1 MGCVMSSLLE
11 YYKLLDV
18 SAGAGIADITSSYRR
33 LCRIYHPDVS
43 DDPKSE
49 ELMKRINVAYTALRE
64 KLWRESA
71 LRERA
76 FTARPR
82 SRYTAQ
88 DTSAAAHASAKERAE
103 RTRNAGKEAY
113 AALYGYFKAISG
125 YDYAAAYEYLSSYD
139 RRRITQEGF
148 AGWRGSVARLFPMRG
163 FKISGGPVGTALKF
177 NDGKTI
183 YARKYRVDVVEE
195 HLPDGKMQS
204 EEVEKLVISENGV
217 WRVFLGYK
225 NIGELARTFDERFEA
240 KQKQDIAKNWDEYY
254 AGLYPEYNMFSI
266 GGLRKA
272 VSREIYRQKR
282 FGGTLAFAAI
292 SVNPS
297 SSARGA
303 ASEALIRS
311 AAKTINGMLRETD
324 VPAYAGDG
332 VFALLLVGLRKRDA
346 ADVLRRLVGRIRD
359 EAGPQLGEKADIDFA
374 YGTYQ
379 DPASLHDLNKVLERF
394 HKKLSRFSKK

>member
-1 MGCVMSSLLE
+1 MGYVMSSLLE
-11 YYKLLDV
+11 YYKLLGV

-64 KLWRESA
+64 KLWREDA

-82 SRYTAQ
+82 SRYAAQ
-88 DTSAAAHASAKERAE
+88 DASAAHAAAKERAE
-103 RTRNAGKEAY
+103 RARNAEKEAY
-113 AALYGYFKAISG
+113 AALYGYFRAISG

-148 AGWRGSVARLFPMRG
+148 AGWRRSVARLFPMRE
-163 FKISGGPVGTALKF
+163 FKISGGPVGTAVKF
-177 NDGKTI
+177 NDGKTL
-183 YARKYRVDVVEE
+183 YARRYRVDVVEE
-195 HLPDGKMQS
+195 HLPDGKMRS

-240 KQKQDIAKNWDEYY
+240 RQKQNVAKSWDEYY

-266 GGLRKA
+266 SGLRKA

-282 FGGTLAFAAI
+282 FGGALAFAAI

-297 SSARGA
+297 GSARGA
-303 ASEALIRS
+303 AREALIRS
-311 AAKTINGMLRETD
+311 AARTINDMLRETD

-332 VFALLLVGLRKRDA
+332 VFALLLVGLRKKDA

-359 EAGPQLGEKADIDFA
+359 EAGPQLGEKADMDFA
-374 YGTYQ
+374 CGTYQ
-379 DPASLHDLNKVLERF
+379 DPASFHDLNKVLERF
-394 HKKLSRFSKK
+394 HKKL